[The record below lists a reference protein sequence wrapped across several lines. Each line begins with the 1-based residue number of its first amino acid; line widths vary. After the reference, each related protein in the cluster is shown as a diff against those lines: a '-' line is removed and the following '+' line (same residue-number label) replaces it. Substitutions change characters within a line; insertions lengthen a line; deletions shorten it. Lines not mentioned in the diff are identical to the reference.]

1 MPYNSV
7 TVNNDAIMCQTL
19 SCKSNPKFP
28 LCVTGGQAI
37 LGKI

>member
-19 SCKSNPKFP
+19 SCKSNPNAP
-28 LCVTGGQAI
+28 LCVAGGNVI